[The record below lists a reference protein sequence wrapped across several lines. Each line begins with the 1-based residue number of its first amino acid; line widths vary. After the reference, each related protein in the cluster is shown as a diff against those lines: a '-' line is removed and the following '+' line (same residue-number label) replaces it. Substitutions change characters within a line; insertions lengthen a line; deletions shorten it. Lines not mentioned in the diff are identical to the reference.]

1 MNPTLTAALLLAM
14 TASASAQN
22 QSQRGMAHP
31 KEPTIEARVQRLER
45 IEAERAQTERDA
57 REAIARRSR

>member
-1 MNPTLTAALLLAM
+1 MKLACIILIAM

-22 QSQRGMAHP
+22 QSQRGMAQP
-31 KEPTIEARVQRLER
+31 KEPTIEARIQRLER